1 MRELVVVLV
10 ALLPALLFLLALV
23 WLDSYKLTR
32 PRTVISVLVTG
43 GLAAVAAYHCN
54 GALMALLGWDF
65 STYSRSVGPIVE
77 ETLKAAIILALFQRH
92 RIGFLVDA
100 AILGFAA

>member
-1 MRELVVVLV
+1 MRELVVVPV

-32 PRTVISVLVTG
+32 PRTVLAVLAAG
-43 GLAAVAAYHCN
+43 GLAAFAAYACN
-54 GALMALLGWDF
+54 GALMEWLGWEIGP
-65 STYSRSVGPIVE
+65 YSRTLGPVVE

-100 AILGFAA
+100 AILG